1 MMTHNHSTE
10 LDILHKTKLEIKK
23 DISRCTKYS
32 IIECMILLMT
42 IFNTCQMTYNRNI
55 FGVLVCS
62 TILILNIYVVI
73 GCISTIKSANDAI
86 TLINNRIHLIKNLNK
101 LYKTN

>member
-1 MMTHNHSTE
+1 MTHDYSKD
-10 LDILHKTKLEIKK
+10 LDALYKTKLELNK
-23 DISRCTKYS
+23 DIIRCMKYS
-32 IIECMILLMT
+32 IIEYMILLMT
-42 IFNTCQMTYNRNI
+42 IVNTCQMTYNRNI
-55 FGVLVCS
+55 FGILVCS

-86 TLINNRIHLIKNLNK
+86 TLINNRIHLSKNLNK